1 VSVGREGAVEAKA
14 MTVRLSAEQAAEL
27 EAVAQVE
34 GVPVAEEIRTA
45 IAAHIDSRRQDKAF
59 QKRLR
64 ASIERNR
71 QILEKLART

>member
-1 VSVGREGAVEAKA
+1 MDTKA
-14 MTVRLSAEQAAEL
+14 MTVRLAADQAAEL

-45 IAAHIDSRRQDKAF
+45 IAEHIQNRRQDKAF

-64 ASIERNR
+64 ASIERNK
-71 QILEKLART
+71 QILDKLAT

>member
-1 VSVGREGAVEAKA
+1 MSVRREEAVESKA

-45 IAAHIDSRRQDKAF
+45 IAAHIDARRQDKVF

-64 ASIERNR
+64 ASIERNK
-71 QILEKLART
+71 QILEKLAKT